1 MIELEG
7 KWLAVWLSLE
17 EVFSIFGF
25 GPLATGSSEVWMVAG
40 RVLGES
46 LTGLWLRV
54 ENVSNEKNQSQLGA
68 LTTATPT
75 YFYHGTASVAHGC
88 WTRNPDPTRSWASS
102 HGKLGSPRAPRAS

>member
-40 RVLGES
+40 RIVGES
-46 LTGLWLRV
+46 
-54 ENVSNEKNQSQLGA
+54 
-68 LTTATPT
+68 
-75 YFYHGTASVAHGC
+75 C
-88 WTRNPDPTRSWASS
+88 RSPEP
-102 HGKLGSPRAPRAS
+102 GRRASG

>member
-1 MIELEG
+1 MIELES

-40 RVLGES
+40 RIVGES
-46 LTGLWLRV
+46 PTGLWLQV
-54 ENVSNEKNQSQLGA
+54 ENVSNEKNQGQLSA

-75 YFYHGTASVAHGC
+75 YFLPWRRISSARLLDEKPG
-88 WTRNPDPTRSWASS
+88 PDAVMGFR
-102 HGKLGSPRAPRAS
+102 PR

>member
-25 GPLATGSSEVWMVAG
+25 GSLATGSSEVWMVAG
-40 RVLGES
+40 RIVGES
-46 LTGLWLRV
+46 PTGLWLRV

-68 LTTATPT
+68 LTTATST
-75 YFYHGTASVAHGC
+75 YFLPWHRISSARLLDEKPG
-88 WTRNPDPTRSWASS
+88 PDAVM
-102 HGKLGSPRAPRAS
+102 GFKPR

>member
-1 MIELEG
+1 VSARSKRSDLQG

-17 EVFSIFGF
+17 EVFGF

-40 RVLGES
+40 RIVGES
-46 LTGLWLRV
+46 PTGLWLRI

-75 YFYHGTASVAHGC
+75 YLLPWHRISSVRLLDEKPG
-88 WTRNPDPTRSWASS
+88 
-102 HGKLGSPRAPRAS
+102 PRRGHALQATVKATPG

>member
-25 GPLATGSSEVWMVAG
+25 GPLATGSSGVWMVAG
-40 RVLGES
+40 RIVGES
-46 LTGLWLRV
+46 PTGLWLRV
-54 ENVSNEKNQSQLGA
+54 ENVSNETNQSQLGA

-75 YFYHGTASVAHGC
+75 YFLPWHRISSARLLDEKPG
-88 WTRNPDPTRSWASS
+88 PDAVI
-102 HGKLGSPRAPRAS
+102 GFKPR

>member
-40 RVLGES
+40 RIVGES
-46 LTGLWLRV
+46 PTGLWLRV
-54 ENVSNEKNQSQLGA
+54 ENVSNEKTRSQLAA

-75 YFYHGTASVAHGC
+75 YFLPWHRISTHGC
-88 WTRNPDPTRSWASS
+88 WTRNPGPTRSWASS
-102 HGKLGSPRAPRAS
+102 RGN

>member
-1 MIELEG
+1 
-7 KWLAVWLSLE
+7 
-17 EVFSIFGF
+17 
-25 GPLATGSSEVWMVAG
+25 
-40 RVLGES
+40 
-46 LTGLWLRV
+46 LWLRV

-102 HGKLGSPRAPRAS
+102 HGKLGSPRAPRANADSRLLLSSVLRDAPCRIQQHPRGRQSNSIAGHREKRSRPIARGTPR